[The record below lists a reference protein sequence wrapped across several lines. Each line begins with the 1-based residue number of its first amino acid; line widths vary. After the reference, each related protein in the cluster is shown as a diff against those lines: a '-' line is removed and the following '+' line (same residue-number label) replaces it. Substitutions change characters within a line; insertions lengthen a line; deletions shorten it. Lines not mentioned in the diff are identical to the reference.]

1 MTSMEERESAFEN
14 KFAHDEELKFRVEAR
29 RTKLIGN
36 WAAGVM
42 GMKADEAQR
51 YVETLLAADL
61 QEAGSDD
68 VLRKLTQDLTAKGL
82 DPVGLHLRKKMDEFY
97 EIAKSQVVAG

>member
-1 MTSMEERESAFEN
+1 MTTMEDRESAFEN

-29 RTKLIGN
+29 RTKLVGN

-61 QEAGSDD
+61 LEAGSED
-68 VLRKLTQDLTAKGL
+68 VFRKLAQDLTNKGL
-82 DPVGLHLRKKMDEFY
+82 DPGALHLRKKMDEFY
-97 EIAKSQVVAG
+97 EIAKSQIAAG

>member
-1 MTSMEERESAFEN
+1 MTTMEERESAFEN

-42 GMKADEAQR
+42 GMKADEAQQ
-51 YVETLLAADL
+51 YVQGLLATDL
-61 QEAGSDD
+61 QEAGSED
-68 VLRKLTQDLTAKGL
+68 VWRKLAADLTAKGL
-82 DPVGLHLRKKMDEFY
+82 DPEALHLRKKMEEFY
-97 EIAKSQVVAG
+97 DIAKSQIAAG